1 MEGTSQP
8 AKWMQSDAEA
18 ARGAVLHHVGA
29 MTPGPGSPEG
39 AASGGAR
46 DASPHEARQP
56 SCGGRH
62 SVDRMMACWGM
73 DLVMISHLPPSGC

>member
-29 MTPGPGSPEG
+29 MTPGSGVPPKEPRAAAPETPALTKPVNP
-39 AASGGAR
+39 AAVEGIRLIG
-46 DASPHEARQP
+46 
-56 SCGGRH
+56 
-62 SVDRMMACWGM
+62 
-73 DLVMISHLPPSGC
+73 